1 MMIDRSQV
9 QHIARLARLELSE
22 AEEIAF
28 TSQLGNIL
36 SYFEQLN
43 ELDELLVNVEPTTRA
58 IASVNVTRLDHL
70 APYGNREA
78 LLGCAPDREDE
89 FFKVPQIMG

>member
-1 MMIDRSQV
+1 MIDRPQI
-9 QHIARLARLELSE
+9 QHIARLSRLELSE

-28 TSQLGNIL
+28 TSQLGDIL

-43 ELDELLVNVEPTTRA
+43 ELDGLLVNVEPTTRA
-58 IASVNVTRLDHL
+58 IASVNITRLDSAL
-70 APYGNREA
+70 PYPDKEA
-78 LLGCAPDREDE
+78 LLNCAPDREGE